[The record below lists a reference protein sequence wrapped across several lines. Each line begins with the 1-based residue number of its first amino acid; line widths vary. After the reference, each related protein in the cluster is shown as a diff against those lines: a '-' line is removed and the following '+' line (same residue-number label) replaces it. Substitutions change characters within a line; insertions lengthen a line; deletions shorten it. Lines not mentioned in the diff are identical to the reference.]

1 MALLN
6 PARLFLIQQKKC
18 FINQFNKCV
27 HKGDIETCIQQKI
40 CALKEN
46 LKVLILFWEFLLKRF
61 PEMQS

>member
-18 FINQFNKCV
+18 FINQFNKC

-46 LKVLILFWEFLLKRF
+46 LKVLILFYLGISVEAF
-61 PEMQS
+61 S